1 VSLKLRAR
9 IRVIW
14 IAITVVM
21 TFGSFFG
28 ARAMGWDPV
37 KLALILLLPLLLALL
52 AVQVTQVRGAQ
63 RRLTQAFATENFSA
77 MRHELLQLID
87 YFRDQPRMREV
98 LRMAEASALVAEEK
112 YAEARAVLESIDQAI
127 LGEEALPTIQNNL
140 AFCMAQL
147 GEVDAAIE
155 MSRAAV
161 GRAEGQSAGTVA
173 NLLGTLGMCYVQ
185 AGRAGEAVPLLQK
198 ALGRGAQAQPVQRY
212 GQAIRAYYLGEAL
225 LAEGRKSEAN
235 EAFDR
240 AVKEAP
246 GTRYARRAQEK
257 RAAAGVESPKE

>member
-1 VSLKLRAR
+1 MTLRAR

-14 IAITVVM
+14 IAITVVV

-37 KLALILLLPLLLALL
+37 KLALILLIPLLLALV

-63 RRLTQAFATENFSA
+63 QRLGRAFAAEDLPA

-112 YAEARAVLESIDQAI
+112 YPEARAVLESIDQAI

-147 GEVDAAIE
+147 GETDAAIE

-161 GRAEGQSAGTVA
+161 GRAEGQSAATVA

-185 AGRAGEAVPLLQK
+185 AKRADEAVPILQK

-212 GQAIRAYYLGEAL
+212 AQAIRAYYLGEAL
-225 LAEGRKSEAN
+225 LAQGRKSEAN
-235 EAFDR
+235 ESFDR